1 MPQTTRL
8 QKPCI
13 GYYDKEQHRRVP
25 CGKLCARSRCDEHE
39 AAYQATRRPP
49 ARERGYDAQYRR
61 DRAKLLA
68 PDPRTGERV
77 VCELQLDGCT
87 LWADTAD
94 HDDPLLGG
102 KNVAARR
109 GHLTPACAHCN
120 SKRGSKPV
128 LSVGPSTLD
137 PRATSARVTRDNDGL
152 ERVPSSARESVG
164 GSGEG
169 VLMPDGSVR

>member
-13 GYYDKEQHRRVP
+13 GYYDKEQHRRVT

-39 AAYQATRRPP
+39 AMYQATRRPP
-49 ARERGYDAQYRR
+49 ARERGYDAQYRK

-68 PDPRTGERV
+68 PDPRTGARV

-102 KNVAARR
+102 KNIAARR
-109 GHLTPACAHCN
+109 GPLTPACSHCN
-120 SKRGSKPV
+120 SKRGARPV
-128 LSVGPSTLD
+128 FTTPGLRPGV
-137 PRATSARVTRDNDGL
+137 SADGTRDNGGQ
-152 ERVPSSARESVG
+152 ERVRSSVDESPR
-164 GSGEG
+164 SGEG

>member
-1 MPQTTRL
+1 VPQTTKL
-8 QKPCI
+8 QKPCV
-13 GYYDKEQHRRVP
+13 GYYDKERHRRVP

-39 AAYQATRRPP
+39 RMYQATRRPP

-61 DRAKLLA
+61 DRKRLLA
-68 PDPRTGERV
+68 RDPRTGERA

-87 LWADTAD
+87 LWADTVD
-94 HDDPLLGG
+94 HDDPLLSGR
-102 KNVAARR
+102 NIAARR

-128 LSVGPSTLD
+128 LTVGSTLAHRTVACER
-137 PRATSARVTRDNDGL
+137 RASVTRDNDGQ
-152 ERVPSSARESVG
+152 ERVSSSVD